1 MYEKKTYNE
10 EGLLEHEFDLV
21 LVNVYFEYIL
31 YLYKVLIYVSEPILA
46 LKVVRHSCISMHEFS

>member
-31 YLYKVLIYVSEPILA
+31 YLYKVLIYVFEPFNA
-46 LKVVRHSCISMHEFS
+46 KSCETFLY

>member
-1 MYEKKTYNE
+1 MYENKTYNE

-31 YLYKVLIYVSEPILA
+31 YLYKVLIYVSEL
-46 LKVVRHSCISMHEFS
+46 RHSCISMHEFS